1 MSDRATPAGAWHPPA
16 RSGPAWHAARL
27 LLVALAAIGGLA
39 GIGVLANHL
48 TSDPLAD
55 VRAYYDAASRLNEGR
70 PLYPAGADPN
80 AADFYRYPP
89 LLAIVLR
96 PFVHLP
102 FQAFA
107 LLWEAVIVA
116 AFAATIWRV
125 GLGSRTWI
133 VLGLLGIPTAWAV
146 AIGQAQVIVTL
157 LMAVG
162 APWSVALAAQ
172 LKLFPALA
180 ALYWLGRGERARF
193 GAFLGWTLALTVAQ
207 VLVDQRAALDFL
219 RVTNL
224 DQVGA
229 VRNISP
235 FGFAPGLWAILLVV
249 GVAATI
255 AVARRPWGWA
265 FAVGL
270 GTLSPPRLLVYQ
282 LGSLLAGLRAP
293 DDPDRHRSIAGLRSE
308 RTVV

>member
-1 MSDRATPAGAWHPPA
+1 MSDRTTPAGAWTPPA
-16 RSGPAWHAARL
+16 RSGRAWHAARL
-27 LLVALAAIGGLA
+27 VLFALAVIGGLA
-39 GIGVLANHL
+39 GVATLAIHL
-48 TSDPLAD
+48 LNDPLAD
-55 VRAYYDAASRLNEGR
+55 VRAYYDAATRLNGGR
-70 PLYPAGADPN
+70 PLYPPGADPN

-96 PFVHLP
+96 PFAHLP
-102 FQAFA
+102 YDAFA

-116 AFAATIWRV
+116 AFATTIWRL

-133 VLGLLGIPTAWAV
+133 VLGLLGIPVAWAV
-146 AIGQAQVIVTL
+146 AIGQAQVLVTL
-157 LMAVG
+157 LLAVG

-180 ALYWLGRGERARF
+180 ALYWLGRGDRARF
-193 GAFLGWTLALTVAQ
+193 GAFLGWSLALTVAQ
-207 VLVDQRAALDFL
+207 VVVDQRAALAFV

-235 FGFAPGLWAILLVV
+235 FALAPGLWAILLVMAI
-249 GVAATI
+249 AATI
-255 AVARRPWGWA
+255 AFARRPWGWA
-265 FAVGL
+265 LAVGL

-293 DDPDRHRSIAGLRSE
+293 DDPDHQQSIAGLRSG
-308 RTVV
+308 RRLV